1 MASFSIKRRIVTSV
15 VLTELFLVVAVLAL
29 ASYFMY
35 RHALHSFD
43 AALYGRAMSV
53 VALVRY
59 SEGPR
64 PDLVFD
70 ASLLPR
76 PLDGNIP
83 DLFRIE
89 TSDGHLIA
97 SSPNLAKPLDANR
110 RGARSWEFS
119 LDGTSYRALRL
130 DDVPVLDTE
139 EGDTPTTATLSV
151 VYAAPTS
158 GMRQS
163 LARALLYVLA
173 GSIVLL
179 GTSLFISMWAI
190 EKGLAPLSELASSAG
205 SISAS
210 NWQLGPVSSA
220 VNTVEIAPLTVA
232 MSRMLD
238 TLHTAFQQQRDFTAN
253 AAHELKTPVAILKST
268 LQSLLQ
274 QPRSTDAYREGINDA
289 LTDLARLEALLH
301 SMLRLARA
309 EQRGTGGTLRE
320 LSNVDVLATCES
332 AIARLTPFA
341 QSRAISISF
350 VTPPEPILVRAE
362 AEDLE
367 IMWTNLIEN
376 AILYSPIRSEVRVTA
391 VRHDGITRI
400 AVEDNGPGFPPA
412 EIPHVFDRFH
422 RGDDSRSRESGGYG
436 LGLAITK
443 ALVDAYGGSIAV
455 TSPNGSGTCFAVEL
469 PVSS

>member
-1 MASFSIKRRIVTSV
+1 MASFSIKRRIVTAV
-15 VLTELFLVVAVLAL
+15 VLTELFLVLALLVL

-35 RHALHSFD
+35 RHALRSFD

-64 PDLVFD
+64 PALMFD

-83 DLFRIE
+83 DQFRIE
-89 TSDGHLIA
+89 TSEGHLIA
-97 SSPNLAKPLDANR
+97 SSPNPAQAMVPNR

-119 LDGTSYRALRL
+119 LDGIPYRALRL

-139 EGDTPTTATLSV
+139 EGNTTTTSTLSV
-151 VYAAPTS
+151 VYAASTS

-163 LARALLYVLA
+163 LARALSYVLVC
-173 GSIVLL
+173 SVLL
-179 GTSLFISMWAI
+179 LILSVLVSRWAI
-190 EKGLAPLSELASSAG
+190 EKGLAPLSDLASSAG

-210 NWQLGPVSSA
+210 NWQLNATASA
-220 VNTVEIAPLTVA
+220 VNTVEIAPLTAA
-232 MSRMLD
+232 MSEMLD

-274 QPRSTDAYREGINDA
+274 QPRSTDAYRAGINDA

-309 EQRGTGGTLRE
+309 EQRGTSGTLRE

-332 AIARLTPFA
+332 AITRLTPFA
-341 QSRAISISF
+341 QSRGISISF
-350 VTPPEPILVRAE
+350 VTPPEPILVSAE

-376 AILYSPIRSEVRVTA
+376 AVRYSPERSEVRVTA
-391 VRHDGITRI
+391 VRHDGIARI
-400 AVEDNGPGFPPA
+400 AVEDNGPGVPPA
-412 EIPHVFDRFH
+412 GIPHIFDRFH

-455 TSPNGSGTCFAVEL
+455 TSPNGSGICFAVEL
-469 PVSS
+469 PIIS